1 MATTTS
7 KAGPTAISL
16 DQFYEAVA
24 ENLMDFRTDR
34 KPLIEGIHQ
43 IATKVTGLSYLQ
55 DKFADGTT
63 GPLQD
68 ICPFTAMGT
77 FNCSMTDA
85 NRKLIA
91 AEIAKLLG
99 IAVPVPN
106 QLRAV
111 SMAMAPLNSRW

>member
-1 MATTTS
+1 MAE
-7 KAGPTAISL
+7 KL
-16 DQFYEAVA
+16 
-24 ENLMDFRTDR
+24 LDFRTDR

-43 IATKVTGLSYLQ
+43 IATKVTGLTYLQ
-55 DKFADGTT
+55 DKFADGPT

-77 FNCSMTDA
+77 FNRSMTDA

-91 AEIAKLLG
+91 AEIARLLG
-99 IAVPVPN
+99 VAVPVPS